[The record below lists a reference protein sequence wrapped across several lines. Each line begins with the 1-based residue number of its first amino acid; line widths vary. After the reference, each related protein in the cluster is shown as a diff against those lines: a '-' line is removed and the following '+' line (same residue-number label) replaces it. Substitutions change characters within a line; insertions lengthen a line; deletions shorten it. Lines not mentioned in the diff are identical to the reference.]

1 MKIFLC
7 EHAEKVLVC
16 SRNFL
21 SFYNRRNPNIT
32 STNIFQKIYWNFR
45 RIFGLRKRFLGSFC
59 KVFEKGNFFE
69 NLTKLPDG
77 LSWLGPY
84 LISTFNCL
92 RHQRMILRQ
101 TKSRL
106 LIKKKTHIVR
116 LKTVESYGRQNV
128 PLADNARINLSR
140 ISKIRLL
147 VILARSSESFNFSNM
162 MTQKKMHQHSRKKTT
177 FN

>member
-7 EHAEKVLVC
+7 EHAEKILVC

-45 RIFGLRKRFLGSFC
+45 RIFGLRKRFSAQRAASR
-59 KVFEKGNFFE
+59 GNFFE
-69 NLTKLPDG
+69 NLTKLPDV

-162 MTQKKMHQHSRKKTT
+162 MTQKKMHQYSRKKTT

>member
-7 EHAEKVLVC
+7 EHAEKILVC

-21 SFYNRRNPNIT
+21 SFYNRRNPNII
-32 STNIFQKIYWNFR
+32 STNIFQKIYWNFK
-45 RIFGLRKRFLGSFC
+45 RIFGLRKRFSAQRAASTGI
-59 KVFEKGNFFE
+59 FFE
-69 NLTKLPDG
+69 NLAKLPDL

-84 LISTFNCL
+84 PISTFNCL

-101 TKSRL
+101 TQSGL
-106 LIKKKTHIVR
+106 LIKKKTHIVP

-128 PLADNARINLSR
+128 SLADNARINLSR

-162 MTQKKMHQHSRKKTT
+162 MTQRKMHWYSRKKTT